1 MEEHDFDVAVIGAGP
16 AGEKAAIKAA
26 YFGKRVALIERAERF
41 GGACGKGGLAS
52 KILRESALQYR
63 GAMRRLVDVLQ
74 PVPRQELAM
83 ENLLRAVDLVCDAHF
98 RGVRDGIEA
107 HHIDWIRGEARF
119 AGPHRLLVDGERA
132 VDAETIVVATGSRPS
147 RPSFV
152 PWGAPNVYDAD
163 TILGMPRVPRRLAVV
178 GGGVIGTELA
188 SIFAALDVEVDL
200 VEQRSRILPFLDDDV
215 GDHLLVELRAR
226 GAHTHLGAEVTAC
239 ETGPDGVRLTV
250 AGGAP
255 IDADAVLFAGGR
267 LANTDG
273 LGLEDIGVELGRQGR
288 PVVDE
293 VFRTRV
299 PHVYAVGDVIGFP
312 ALASTAMEQG
322 RVAIGH
328 ALRAELAG
336 RPDAIPA
343 DSLPYPLVPYGIYTI
358 PSVSMVGATEAQ
370 LRAAG
375 TPYLVGT
382 SSYARHSRAH
392 LIGDTSGRL
401 KLLCDPVTRR
411 VLGVHIVGETAE
423 ELIHLGQA
431 CMHFDGTIE
440 YFLRSVFNFPT
451 LAGLYKSAAYDILAK
466 LGASR
471 APA

>member
-1 MEEHDFDVAVIGAGP
+1 MGHDFDVAVIGAGP
-16 AGEKAAIKAA
+16 AGEKAAVKAA
-26 YFGKRVALIERAERF
+26 YLGKRVCLVERSERF

-74 PVPRQELAM
+74 PVPRQELRM

-98 RGVRDGIEA
+98 RGVRDSIHA
-107 HHIDWIRGEARF
+107 HHIEWVHGEARF
-119 AGPHRLLVDGERA
+119 ADAHTLAVGDRRLTAGV
-132 VDAETIVVATGSRPS
+132 IVVATGSRPS

-152 PWGAPNVYDAD
+152 PWGAPCVYDAD
-163 TILGMPRVPRRLAVV
+163 SILGMPCVPRRLAVI
-178 GGGVIGTELA
+178 GGGVIGAELA
-188 SIFAALDVEVDL
+188 SIFAALDVEVVL
-200 VEQRSRILPFLDDDV
+200 VEQRPRILGFLDEDV
-215 GDHLLVELRAR
+215 GDHLLAELRAR
-226 GAHTHLGAEVTAC
+226 GARVHLGAEVTGC
-239 ETGPDGVRLTV
+239 ETG
-250 AGGAP
+250 AGGARVTVSGGPP
-255 IDADAVLFAGGR
+255 IEADAVLFAGGR

-273 LGLEDIGVELGRQGR
+273 LGLEAIGVALGRQGR
-288 PVVDE
+288 PAVDA
-293 VFRTRV
+293 VFRTSV

-312 ALASTAMEQG
+312 ALASTSMEQG

-328 ALRAELAG
+328 ALRDEIAG
-336 RPDAIPA
+336 RPDTIPA

-358 PSVSMVGATEAQ
+358 PSVSMVGHTETE

-375 TPYLVGT
+375 RPYLVGT
-382 SSYARHSRAH
+382 SSYARQARGH

-401 KLLCDPVTRR
+401 KLLCDPETRR

-451 LAGLYKSAAYDILAK
+451 LAGLYKSAAYDILQRI
-466 LGASR
+466 GARR

>member
-1 MEEHDFDVAVIGAGP
+1 
-16 AGEKAAIKAA
+16 
-26 YFGKRVALIERAERF
+26 
-41 GGACGKGGLAS
+41 
-52 KILRESALQYR
+52 
-63 GAMRRLVDVLQ
+63 MRRLVDVLQ

-83 ENLLRAVDLVCDAHF
+83 ENLLRAVDLVCDAHY
-98 RGVRDGIEA
+98 RGVRDGIQA
-107 HHIDWIRGEARF
+107 HHIEWVRGEARF
-119 AGPHRLLVDGERA
+119 AGPHTLRVGERKLTA
-132 VDAETIVVATGSRPS
+132 GIIVVATGSRPS
-147 RPSFV
+147 RPAFV
-152 PWGAPNVYDAD
+152 PWGAPCVYDAD

-188 SIFAALDVEVDL
+188 SIFAALDAEVDL
-200 VEQRSRILPFLDDDV
+200 VEQRGRILPFLDDDV
-215 GDHLLVELRAR
+215 GEHLIAELGAR
-226 GAHTHLGAEVTAC
+226 GAHIHLDAEVTAC
-239 ETGPDGVRLTV
+239 ETGPSGVRLTV
-250 AGGAP
+250 AAGPA
-255 IDADAVLFAGGR
+255 IQADCVLFAGGR

-273 LGLEDIGVELGRQGR
+273 LGLEEIGVTLGRQGR
-288 PVVDE
+288 PVVDQH
-293 VFRTRV
+293 FRTSV

-328 ALRAELAG
+328 ALRAEIAG
-336 RPDAIPA
+336 RPDAIPS

-370 LRAAG
+370 LTAAG
-375 TPYLVGT
+375 TPYLAGT

-401 KLLCDPVTRR
+401 KLLCDPVSRR

-431 CMHFDGTIE
+431 CMHFEGTIE

-466 LGASR
+466 LGARR

>member
-1 MEEHDFDVAVIGAGP
+1 MPHDFDVAVIGAGP

-26 YFGKRVALIERAERF
+26 YFGKKVALIERAERF

-74 PVPRQELAM
+74 PVPRQELAIP
-83 ENLLRAVDLVCDAHF
+83 NLLRAVDLVCDAHY

-107 HHIDWIRGEARF
+107 HHIEWIRGEARF
-119 AGPHRLLVDGERA
+119 DTPHRLLAGDRA
-132 VDAETIVVATGSRPS
+132 LTAGVIIVAPGSRPS
-147 RPSFV
+147 RPDFV
-152 PWGAPNVYDAD
+152 PWGAPCVYDAD

-178 GGGVIGTELA
+178 GAGVIGTELA
-188 SIFAALDVEVDL
+188 SIFAALGSEVDL
-200 VEQRSRILPFLDDDV
+200 IEQRDRILPFLDDDI
-215 GDHLLVELRAR
+215 GDHLLAELRAR

-239 ETGPDGVRLTV
+239 RTEAAGVHLTI
-250 AGGAP
+250 AGGPP
-255 IDADAVLFAGGR
+255 IHAEAVLFAGGR

-273 LGLEDIGVELGRQGR
+273 LGLENVGVTLGRQGR

-293 VFRTRV
+293 VFRTSV
-299 PHVYAVGDVIGFP
+299 PHIYAVGDVIGFP
-312 ALASTAMEQG
+312 ALASTSMEQG
-322 RVAIGH
+322 RVAVGH
-328 ALRAELAG
+328 ALRAELTG

-358 PSVSMVGATEAQ
+358 PSVSMVGATETQ
-370 LRAAG
+370 LREAG
-375 TPYLVGT
+375 TPYLAGT

-392 LIGDTSGRL
+392 LIGDTGGRL

-431 CMHFDGTIE
+431 CMHFEGTIE

-466 LGASR
+466 LGARR
-471 APA
+471 APV